1 MNMDYVITGGAGF
14 IGSHIAEQLVISG
27 HNVTIIDNLS
37 NGKKENLSA
46 IMDKIKFINGDI
58 RDYNLLKKTL
68 KNIDG
73 VFHQAALASVQESFS
88 KEQEYNDVNVQGT
101 ENIFKLANEFNF
113 KVVYASSSS
122 IYGNP
127 KKIPIVEKDEKN
139 PINPYAVT
147 KLDDEKL
154 AIKYA
159 KMGVRII
166 GLRYFNVFGEKQS
179 STYAGVIKKF
189 VKKVRNN
196 EAPIINGDGQ
206 QTRDFVYVGDVVNA
220 NILAM
225 NSNIAHE
232 FFNIGTATTIT
243 ILELANLIIKS
254 FNFSL
259 KPILGPELPGD
270 VKITKAD
277 IGLVQNML
285 NWKPETRIEKWLEST
300 IKNGTNLC
308 LLYTSP
314 SPRD

>member
-1 MNMDYVITGGAGF
+1 MDYVITGGAGF
-14 IGSHIAEQLVISG
+14 IGSNIAKQLVNTG
-27 HNVTIIDNLS
+27 HNVTILDNLS

-46 IMDKIKFINGDI
+46 IMEKIKFVNGDI
-58 RDYNLLKKTL
+58 RDFNLLEKLL
-68 KNIDG
+68 KNTDG

-88 KEQEYNDVNVQGT
+88 KKEEYHDVNVGGT
-101 ENIFKLANEFNF
+101 ENILKLAKEFNF

-127 KKIPIVEKDEKN
+127 EKIPIKENDQKN

-147 KLDDEKL
+147 KLDDENL

-225 NSNIAHE
+225 NSNVDHE

-243 ILELANLIIKS
+243 VLELANLIIES
-254 FNFSL
+254 FNLSL
-259 KPILGPELPGD
+259 KPIHGPELPGD

-277 IGLVQNML
+277 ISQVEKML
-285 NWKPETRIEKWLEST
+285 NWKPKIRIEEWLKNT
-300 IKNGTNLC
+300 ITAGTNLD
-308 LLYTSP
+308 LLTE
-314 SPRD
+314 

>member
-1 MNMDYVITGGAGF
+1 MDFVITGGAGF
-14 IGSHIAEQLVISG
+14 IGSHIAEQLVNTG

-37 NGKKENLSA
+37 NGKKENLSK
-46 IMDKIKFINGDI
+46 IIEKIKFVNGDI
-58 RDYNLLKKTL
+58 RDFDLLKNIL

-88 KEQEYNDVNVQGT
+88 KEQEYHDVNVKGT
-101 ENIFKLANEFNF
+101 ENILKLAKESDF

-127 KKIPIVEKDEKN
+127 EKIPIEETDQKN

-147 KLDDEKL
+147 KLDDENL

-159 KMGVRII
+159 KMGVRVI

-225 NSNIAHE
+225 NSNVDHE

-243 ILELANLIIKS
+243 VLELANLIIES
-254 FNFSL
+254 FNLSL
-259 KPILGPELPGD
+259 KPIHGTELPGD

-277 IGLVQNML
+277 ISKVERML
-285 NWKPETRIEKWLEST
+285 NWKPKTRIEKWLNDT
-300 IKNGTNLC
+300 ITTGTNLD
-308 LLYTSP
+308 LLTE
-314 SPRD
+314 

>member
-1 MNMDYVITGGAGF
+1 MDFVVTGGAGF
-14 IGSHIAEQLVISG
+14 IGSHIAEQLVTSG
-27 HNVTIIDNLS
+27 HNVTIIDNLN
-37 NGKKENLSA
+37 NGKKENLDA
-46 IMDKIKFINGDI
+46 IIDKIKFVNGDI
-58 RDYNLLKKTL
+58 RDFGLLKKTFE
-68 KNIDG
+68 NIDG
-73 VFHQAALASVQESFS
+73 VFHQAALASVQESFT
-88 KEQEYNDVNVQGT
+88 KEQEYHDVNVKGT
-101 ENIFKLANEFNF
+101 ENIFKLANEFDF

-127 KKIPIVEKDEKN
+127 EKIPIKENDQKN

-159 KMGVRII
+159 KMGVRVI

-196 EAPIINGDGQ
+196 EAPVINGDGQ

-225 NSNIAHE
+225 NSNVNHE

-254 FNFSL
+254 FNLSL
-259 KPILGPELPGD
+259 KPIHGPELPGD

-277 IGLVQNML
+277 ISQVQKIL
-285 NWKPETRIEKWLEST
+285 DWKPKTRIEEWLEST
-300 IKNGTNLC
+300 ITNGTNLD
-308 LLYTSP
+308 LLTE
-314 SPRD
+314 

>member
-1 MNMDYVITGGAGF
+1 MDYVITGGAGF
-14 IGSHIAEQLVISG
+14 IGSNIAKQLVNTG
-27 HNVTIIDNLS
+27 HNVTILDNLS

-46 IMDKIKFINGDI
+46 IMEKIKFVNGDI
-58 RDYNLLKKTL
+58 RDFNLLEKLL
-68 KNIDG
+68 KNTDG

-88 KEQEYNDVNVQGT
+88 KKEEYNDVNVGGT
-101 ENIFKLANEFNF
+101 ENILKLAKEFNF

-127 KKIPIVEKDEKN
+127 EKIPIKENDQKN

-159 KMGVRII
+159 QMGVRVI

-225 NSNIAHE
+225 NSNVDHE

-243 ILELANLIIKS
+243 VLELANLIIES
-254 FNFSL
+254 FNLSL
-259 KPILGPELPGD
+259 KPIHGAELPGD

-277 IGLVQNML
+277 ISKVERML
-285 NWKPETRIEKWLEST
+285 NWKPKTRIEKWLNDT
-300 IKNGTNLC
+300 ITTGTNLD
-308 LLYTSP
+308 LLTE
-314 SPRD
+314 

>member
-1 MNMDYVITGGAGF
+1 MDFVITGGAGF

-37 NGKKENLSA
+37 NGKKENLDA
-46 IMDKIKFINGDI
+46 IMNKIKFINGDI
-58 RDYNLLKKTL
+58 RDFDLLKKTL

-73 VFHQAALASVQESFS
+73 VFHQAALASVQESFL
-88 KEQEYNDVNVQGT
+88 KEQEYNDVNVKGT
-101 ENIFKLANEFNF
+101 ENIFKLANEFGF

-127 KKIPIVEKDEKN
+127 EKIPIVENDQKN

-159 KMGVRII
+159 KMGVKII

-196 EAPIINGDGQ
+196 EAPMINGDGQ
-206 QTRDFVYVGDVVNA
+206 QTRDFVYVKDVVNA

-225 NSNIAHE
+225 NSNVDHE

-259 KPILGPELPGD
+259 KPIHGPELPGD
-270 VKITKAD
+270 VKLTKAD
-277 IGLVQNML
+277 IRLVQKML
-285 NWKPETRIEKWLEST
+285 NWKPETRIERWLEST
-300 IKNGTNLC
+300 IKNGTNLD
-308 LLYTSP
+308 LLTE
-314 SPRD
+314 

>member
-1 MNMDYVITGGAGF
+1 MDFVITGGAGF
-14 IGSHIAEQLVISG
+14 IGSHIAEQLVNTG
-27 HNVTIIDNLS
+27 HNVTVIDNLS
-37 NGKKENLSA
+37 NGKKENLNK
-46 IMDKIKFINGDI
+46 IINKIKFVNGDI
-58 RDYNLLKKTL
+58 RNFDLLKKLL
-68 KNIDG
+68 KNTDG

-88 KEQEYNDVNVQGT
+88 KEQEYRDVNVGGT
-101 ENIFKLANEFNF
+101 ENILKLAKEFNF

-127 KKIPIVEKDEKN
+127 ENIPIKENDQKN

-147 KLDDEKL
+147 KLDDENL

-225 NSNIAHE
+225 NSNVDHE
-232 FFNIGTATTIT
+232 FFNIGTSTTIT
-243 ILELANLIIKS
+243 VLELANLIIKS
-254 FNFSL
+254 FNLSL
-259 KPILGPELPGD
+259 KPIHGPELPGD

-277 IGLVQNML
+277 ISQVEKML
-285 NWKPETRIEKWLEST
+285 NWKPKIRIEEWLKNT
-300 IKNGTNLC
+300 ITAGTNLD
-308 LLYTSP
+308 LLTE
-314 SPRD
+314 

>member
-1 MNMDYVITGGAGF
+1 MVKKKNLTK
-14 IGSHIAEQLVISG
+14 
-27 HNVTIIDNLS
+27 IIE
-37 NGKKENLSA
+37 KV
-46 IMDKIKFINGDI
+46 KFVNGDI
-58 RDYNLLKKTL
+58 RDFELLKNTL
-68 KNIDG
+68 NNIDG

-88 KEQEYNDVNVQGT
+88 KEQEYFDVNVKGT
-101 ENIFKLANEFNF
+101 ENILKLAKEFNF

-127 KKIPIVEKDEKN
+127 EKIPIEENDQKN

-147 KLDDEKL
+147 KLDDENL

-159 KMGVRII
+159 KMGVRVI

-189 VKKVRNN
+189 VKKVRDNQ
-196 EAPIINGDGQ
+196 APTINGDGQ

-225 NSNIAHE
+225 NSDVDHE

-254 FNFSL
+254 FNLSL
-259 KPILGPELPGD
+259 KPIHGPELPGD

-277 IGLVQNML
+277 ISQVEKML
-285 NWKPETRIEKWLEST
+285 NWKPETRIEEWLKDT
-300 IKNGTNLC
+300 ITAGTNLD
-308 LLYTSP
+308 LLTE
-314 SPRD
+314 

>member
-300 IKNGTNLC
+300 IKNGTNLD
-308 LLYTSP
+308 LLTE
-314 SPRD
+314 